1 MSTLERYTRVILGAM
16 RATAAVHSA
25 SGTIQTVWKLW
36 VSLCA
41 TTMGCFHEVFS
52 FNTKF
57 CGNFTR
63 YAASLRGAVEAST
76 AHQFARQ
83 ASGQKTKVAEAW

>member
-1 MSTLERYTRVILGAM
+1 MCYYNGPP
-16 RATAAVHSA
+16 
-25 SGTIQTVWKLW
+25 
-36 VSLCA
+36 
-41 TTMGCFHEVFS
+41 FYEVFS
-52 FNTKF
+52 FNTKS
-57 CGNFTR
+57 CGKFTW

>member
-1 MSTLERYTRVILGAM
+1 MCYYNGPP
-16 RATAAVHSA
+16 
-25 SGTIQTVWKLW
+25 
-36 VSLCA
+36 
-41 TTMGCFHEVFS
+41 FYEVFS
-52 FNTKF
+52 FNTKS
-57 CGNFTR
+57 CGNFTW